1 MKIILL
7 SQKQSEKVQ
16 YQVIYDCINSFLP
29 PVSTGPNKKP
39 FSLKEK
45 KPGDGEVSP
54 STEDAPFQHSP
65 LGKAAGRAGASSLL
79 NKRWDRSL
87 LMTLFGKD
95 QEIAPCSDT

>member
-1 MKIILL
+1 MIC
-7 SQKQSEKVQ
+7 
-16 YQVIYDCINSFLP
+16 DCINSFLP
-29 PVSTGPNKKP
+29 LMSTGPNKKP

-87 LMTLFGKD
+87 LMTLFWKD
-95 QEIAPCSDT
+95 QEIAPYSDT